1 MQELVSIQDGGV
13 FANSRDVAAKFGKQ
27 HKDVLRSID
36 QLIAWEPSI
45 ARNFALNAVEVEVGF
60 GTRKDRA
67 FDMTRDGFAL
77 LAMGFT
83 GKSALKWKLRYIEA
97 FNMMEERLRAAP
109 AAHIGIDH
117 DARRELEDLRREVE
131 TLKLALP
138 ATRRYPSDPERL
150 VMRFIKSREIMPRG
164 VLSRKI
170 DGRLSPEDLDE
181 VCASLQEQGKIE
193 IIRLPSDHTGG
204 RPATIYVAS

>member
-1 MQELVSIQDGGV
+1 MRELVSIQDGGV
-13 FANSRDVAAKFGKQ
+13 FANSREVAAKFGKR
-27 HKDVLRSID
+27 HADVLRTID
-36 QLIAWEPSI
+36 QLIAQAPEL
-45 ARNFALNAVEVEVGF
+45 AERNFAFSGYQDETGRSLPAY
-60 GTRKDRA
+60 DL
-67 FDMTRDGFAL
+67 DRDGFAL

-138 ATRRYPSDPERL
+138 ATRRYPSHPERL